1 MINLKELTI
10 KEARRS
16 LEAKEFSAVDLA
28 SAYLEIIKEK
38 NSDLNAYLEIYDDVI
53 AQAEEADKKI
63 ANGEKGELLGI
74 PLAIKDN
81 ILIKGKIA
89 TAASKIL
96 ENYIATYD
104 ATVIEK
110 LKKSGAIFMGRCN
123 MDEFAMGGST
133 ENSAFGPTKNPYDSS
148 RVAGGSSGGSIASVA
163 SDMALGALGTD
174 TGGSIRQPAA
184 FCGVVGMKPSY
195 GRVSRYGAIAMGSSF
210 DQIGPVAKTI
220 EDAEILFKVIE
231 GKDDFDSTSKDS
243 KEENLKNPQASQ
255 ARAGRA
261 GKKIIGV
268 PRKILET
275 KGISEEVL
283 KNFNESIEKF
293 RSTGYEIVDIEL
305 PRISYSLPVYYIL
318 MPAEV
323 SSNMARFDGV
333 KFGSLKEGDSLTEDY
348 MKTRGELL
356 GKEVRRRI
364 LLGTYVLSAGYYD
377 AYYGKA
383 QKVRSLIKK
392 DFEIAFEKVDVI
404 LMPTTPNSAFKI
416 GEKTADPIE
425 MYLEDIFTVTANLIG
440 APAISIP
447 SGNTSNDLPL
457 PLGIQLIAPYMQDE
471 ILFEIGKDFEH
482 ARDSK

>member
-1 MINLKELTI
+1 MDLKNLTI
-10 KEARRS
+10 SKARKMLDS
-16 LEAKEFSAVDLA
+16 GEITAVGLA
-28 SAYLEIIKEK
+28 QAYLEAIKEK
-38 NSDLNAYLEIYDDVI
+38 NADLNAYLEIYNDVI

-74 PLAIKDN
+74 PLALKDN

-89 TAASKIL
+89 SASSKIL
-96 ENYIATYD
+96 ENYVATYD

-110 LKKSGAIFMGRCN
+110 LKKSGAVFLGRCN

-133 ENSAFGPTKNPYDSS
+133 ENSAFGPTKNPYDTS
-148 RVAGGSSGGSIASVA
+148 RVAGGSSGGSIATVA
-163 SDMALGALGTD
+163 SDIALGALGSD

-195 GRVSRYGAIAMGSSF
+195 GRVSRHGLMAMGSSL

-220 EDAEILFKVIE
+220 EDAEIIFKVIE
-231 GKDDFDSTSKDS
+231 GKDDFDSTSKEAP
-243 KEENLKNPQASQ
+243 KEKNKN
-255 ARAGRA
+255 
-261 GKKIIGV
+261 KKIIGV

-283 KNFNESIEKF
+283 KNFSESIEKF
-293 RSTGYEIVDIEL
+293 KSAGYEIVDIEL
-305 PRISYSLPVYYIL
+305 PKISHSLPVYYIL

-333 KFGSLKEGDSLTEDY
+333 KFGSLAEGNTLTEDY
-348 MKTRGELL
+348 MKTRGTLL

-377 AYYGKA
+377 AFYGKA
-383 QKVRSLIKK
+383 NKVRNLIKK
-392 DFEIAFEKVDVI
+392 DFDEAFKKVDVV
-404 LMPTTPNSAFKI
+404 LMPVTPTPAFKI

-425 MYLEDIFTVTANLIG
+425 MYLADIFTVTANLIG
-440 APAISIP
+440 SPAISIP
-447 SGNTSNDLPL
+447 SGFTVDEKPL
-457 PLGIQLIAPYMQDE
+457 PLAIQLIAPYMQDE
-471 ILFEIGKDFEH
+471 VLFEIGKDFER
-482 ARDSK
+482 ALKS

>member
-1 MINLKELTI
+1 MDLKTLTI
-10 KEARRS
+10 KKAHED
-16 LEAKEFSAVDLA
+16 LMAKKYTAVDLVK
-28 SAYLEIIKEK
+28 AYIEVIKEK
-38 NSDLNAYLEIYDDVI
+38 NPDLNAYLEVYSDVI
-53 AQAEEADKKI
+53 SQAEEADKRIK
-63 ANGEKGELLGI
+63 NGEKGELLGI

-81 ILIKGKIA
+81 ILIKGRVVS
-89 TAASKIL
+89 AASKIL

-104 ATVIEK
+104 ATVISK
-110 LKKSGAIFMGRCN
+110 LKKSGAIFLGRCN

-133 ENSAFGPTKNPYDSS
+133 ENSAYGPTKNPYDLS
-148 RVAGGSSGGSIASVA
+148 RVAGGSSGGSIATVA
-163 SDMALGALGTD
+163 SDIALGALGTD

-195 GRVSRYGAIAMGSSF
+195 GRVSRHGAIAMGSSL

-220 EDAEILFKVIE
+220 EDTEIIFKVIE
-231 GKDDFDSTSKDS
+231 GKDDFDSTSKEAPIE
-243 KEENLKNPQASQ
+243 KKKN
-255 ARAGRA
+255 
-261 GKKIIGV
+261 KKVIGV

-293 RSTGYEIVDIEL
+293 KSLGYEIVDIEL

-333 KFGSLKEGDSLTEDY
+333 KFGSLKEGNTLTEDY

-383 QKVRSLIKK
+383 IKVKSLIKK
-392 DFEIAFEKVDVI
+392 DFDTAFEKVDVV
-404 LMPTTPNSAFKI
+404 LMPTAPTPAFKI
-416 GEKTADPIE
+416 GEKMADPIE
-425 MYLEDIFTVTANLIG
+425 MYLADIFTVTANLIG
-440 APAISIP
+440 SPAISIP
-447 SGNTSNDLPL
+447 SGFTGDEKSLPL
-457 PLGIQLIAPYMQDE
+457 AIQLIAPYMQDE
-471 ILFEIGKDFEH
+471 ILFEIGKEFEKV
-482 ARDSK
+482 R